1 MQRPLCFVC
10 ALSDTPSTPKIVAL
24 IQQPVGFQ
32 SVRTGFAQK
41 CSRCYRIDL
50 AAIGVL
56 VVNPPVKWGF
66 VLERQSWGPSQNA
79 NDGWA
84 GEQRQGLVM
93 KKISDDCS
101 GGGAFGLRGFWC
113 RPEAGEGSASA
124 ASSAEPVGRGFRW
137 RSDERLH
144 LARHHAVGPQSFG
157 RCLHRAALQ
166 LVAILAVLRRHLG
179 REHPIPEPRGG

>member
-93 KKISDDCS
+93 KKSQQFLTELLVSLHIKLSLES
-101 GGGAFGLRGFWC
+101 EFLAMQQAQR
-113 RPEAGEGSASA
+113 EAT
-124 ASSAEPVGRGFRW
+124 P
-137 RSDERLH
+137 
-144 LARHHAVGPQSFG
+144 
-157 RCLHRAALQ
+157 
-166 LVAILAVLRRHLG
+166 LVDL
-179 REHPIPEPRGG
+179 